1 MTKRPDHIIEK
12 LKPEHRERLKLLMI
26 DNSDWKSFCDI
37 SDVHPVNS
45 IRVNTLK
52 ISIEE
57 LKKRIE
63 TKWKIKQPFNENPE
77 IIIIEG
83 RKDNSSLQ
91 PGELGKA
98 REHLLGY
105 YYIQEI
111 SSMMPLIALAPK
123 EEELFIDLCAAPGSK
138 TTQAAAYMKNRGT
151 VIANDANMGRIS
163 ILSTNIQRCGVTN
176 AIITKTPGEL
186 LCKKLS
192 ELKINPDKILV
203 DAPCSGEGTIRSS
216 IQSTKMFSNNL
227 IKKLSKI
234 QKALVKFAI
243 EVLKTDGE
251 LVYSTCTHA
260 PEENEEIVS
269 YILENYPEMQ
279 IQKVNL
285 PIKTRPGI
293 TEWQGTTYH
302 PEVIKAARIYPQDNN
317 TEGFFLA
324 KFRRLR

>member
-1 MTKRPDHIIEK
+1 MTQRPNNIISK
-12 LKPEHRERLKLLMI
+12 AKPEMQTRLKTLMP
-26 DNSDWKSFCDI
+26 DVKDWKSFCDI

-57 LKKRIE
+57 LKKRLK
-63 TKWKIKQPFNENPE
+63 TKWKIKQPFKENPE
-77 IIIIEG
+77 IIIIES
-83 RKDNSSLQ
+83 KLI

-111 SSMMPLIALAPK
+111 SSMMPIITLNPK

-138 TTQAAAYMKNRGT
+138 TTQAVAYMKNRGT
-151 VIANDANMGRIS
+151 VIANDASMGRIS

-176 AIITKTPGEL
+176 TVITKTPGEL

-227 IKKLSKI
+227 IRKLSKI

-243 EVLKTDGE
+243 EVLKIDGE

-269 YILENYPEMQ
+269 YILENYPEME
-279 IQKVNL
+279 IQKINL

-293 TEWQGTTYH
+293 KEWQGRKFH
-302 PEVIKAARIYPQDNN
+302 PDVIKSARIYPQDND
-317 TEGFFLA
+317 TEGFFIA
-324 KFRRLR
+324 KFKKIEK

>member
-12 LKPEHRERLKLLMI
+12 LKPEHRERLKLLMT
-26 DNSDWKSFCDI
+26 DSSDCKSFCDI

-57 LKKRIE
+57 LKKRLK
-63 TKWKIKQPFNENPE
+63 TKWKIKQPFKENPE
-77 IIIIEG
+77 IIIIES
-83 RKDNSSLQ
+83 KLI

-111 SSMMPLIALAPK
+111 SSMMPIIALNPK

-138 TTQAAAYMKNRGT
+138 TTQAVAYMKNRGT
-151 VIANDANMGRIS
+151 VIANDASMGRIS

-176 AIITKTPGEL
+176 TVITKTPGEL

-227 IKKLSKI
+227 IRKLSKI

-243 EVLKTDGE
+243 EVLKIDGE

-269 YILENYPEMQ
+269 YILENYPEME
-279 IQKVNL
+279 IQKINL

-293 TEWQGTTYH
+293 KEWQGRKFH
-302 PEVIKAARIYPQDNN
+302 PDVIKSARIYPQDND
-317 TEGFFLA
+317 TEGFFIA
-324 KFRRLR
+324 KFRKVEK

>member
-12 LKPEHRERLKLLMI
+12 LKPEHRERLKLLMT
-26 DNSDWKSFCDI
+26 DSSDWKSFCDI

-57 LKKRIE
+57 LKKRLK
-63 TKWKIKQPFNENPE
+63 TKWKIKQPFKENPE
-77 IIIIEG
+77 IIIIES
-83 RKDNSSLQ
+83 KLI

-111 SSMMPLIALAPK
+111 SSMMPIIALNPK

-138 TTQAAAYMKNRGT
+138 TTQAVAYMKNRGT
-151 VIANDANMGRIS
+151 VIANDASMGRIS

-176 AIITKTPGEL
+176 TVITKTPGEL

-227 IKKLSKI
+227 IRKLSKI

-243 EVLKTDGE
+243 EVLKIDGE

-269 YILENYPEMQ
+269 YILENYPEME
-279 IQKVNL
+279 IQKINL

-293 TEWQGTTYH
+293 KEWQGRKFH
-302 PEVIKAARIYPQDNN
+302 PDVIKSERIYPQDND
-317 TEGFFLA
+317 TEGFFIA
-324 KFRRLR
+324 KFRKVEK